1 MTNATT
7 TVRRPAPAAPPTRRL
22 TLDSIQRN
30 VGPAPDR
37 ILLTGTEGVGKTSW
51 AAGAPSPIFICA
63 EDGMPRALA
72 NVPRFPSPQSFD
84 EVLEAIGSLCEGE
97 HEFKTLVIDTVD
109 WLEPMVWE
117 AVCRK
122 NSWESIEA
130 PGYGK
135 GYTAATDEWRRLL
148 VALDRLRSKRG
159 MEVIL
164 LAHASIRTF
173 QNPLGPDYDRYEVK
187 LHKGAAALV
196 REWCDTNL
204 FAIHEEFGGTDKSGK
219 PTKKGVSTGRRVV
232 HTERTAAW
240 HAKNRHGL
248 PPELALDYAEYAK
261 AREAG
266 EPASP
271 AALIEEAER
280 LVVACGMGDEE
291 AATSR
296 AFLQKNKDNAT
307 VLAKAVDKLRTK
319 AAQKG
324 GE

>member
-84 EVLEAIGSLCEGE
+84 EVLEAVAALTDGE
-97 HEFKTLVIDTVD
+97 HEYRTLVIDTVD
-109 WLEPMVWE
+109 WLEPMVWA
-117 AVCRK
+117 AVCAK
-122 NSWESIEA
+122 NGWDDIEK

-135 GYTAATDEWRRLL
+135 GYIAATDEWRRLL
-148 VALDRLRSKRG
+148 ASLDRLRSKKG

-164 LAHASIRTF
+164 LAHAAIRTF
-173 QNPLGPDYDRYEVK
+173 QNPMGPDYDRYEVK

-266 EPASP
+266 EPAAP
-271 AALIEEAER
+271 ADLLAEAER
-280 LVVACGMGDEE
+280 LIVECGMADAD
-291 AATSR
+291 AATAR
-296 AFLQKNKDNAT
+296 AFLVKNKDNAT
-307 VLAKAVDKLRTK
+307 ALAKAVDKLRTK

>member
-1 MTNATT
+1 MTTASVTRRSTPAT
-7 TVRRPAPAAPPTRRL
+7 PPPRRL
-22 TLDSIQRN
+22 TLESIQRN
-30 VGPAPDR
+30 VGHAPDR

-51 AAGAPSPIFICA
+51 AAGAPAPIFICA
-63 EDGMPRALA
+63 EDGMPRALSS
-72 NVPRFPSPQSFD
+72 VPRFPAPQSFD
-84 EVLEAIGSLCEGE
+84 EVLEAIGSLSDGE
-97 HEFKTLVIDTVD
+97 HEFRTLVIDTVD
-109 WLEPMVWE
+109 WLEPLVWA
-117 AVCRK
+117 AVCTK
-122 NSWESIEA
+122 NGWDSIEA

-148 VALDRLRSKRG
+148 VALDRLRAKRG

-173 QNPLGPDYDRYEVK
+173 QNPMGPDYDRYEVK

-204 FAIHEEFGGTDKSGK
+204 FAIHEEFGGVDKSGK

-248 PPELALDYAEYAK
+248 PNELALDYAEYAK
-261 AREAG
+261 AREVG
-266 EPASP
+266 EPAAP
-271 AALIEEAER
+271 ADLTAEAEALIVECAMSEA
-280 LVVACGMGDEE
+280 D
-291 AATSR
+291 AATAR
-296 AFLQKNKDNAT
+296 AFLVKNKDNAT
-307 VLAKAVDKLRTK
+307 ALAKAVDRLRTK

>member
-1 MTNATT
+1 MTNTT
-7 TVRRPAPAAPPTRRL
+7 TIRRPAPAAPPPRRL

-63 EDGMPRALA
+63 EDGMPRALSS
-72 NVPRFPSPQSFD
+72 VPRFPSPATFD
-84 EVLEAIGSLCEGE
+84 EVLDAIASLTDGE
-97 HEFKTLVIDTVD
+97 HDYRTVVIDTLD
-109 WLEPMVWE
+109 WLEPLVWD
-117 AVCRK
+117 ALCRK
-122 NSWESIEA
+122 NGWESIEA

-135 GYTAATDEWRRLL
+135 GYVAATDEWRRLL
-148 VALDRLRSKRG
+148 VALDRLRAKKG

-173 QNPLGPDYDRYEVK
+173 ANPSGNDYNRYEAK
-187 LHKGAAALV
+187 LHKSAAALV

-204 FAIHEEFGGTDKSGK
+204 FAIHEEFGGADKSGR

-240 HAKNRHGL
+240 DAKNRHGL
-248 PPELALDYAEYAK
+248 PQELALDYAEYAK

-271 AALIEEAER
+271 ADLLAEAES
-280 LVVACGMGDEE
+280 LIVSAGLSDAD
-291 AATSR
+291 AAKAR
-296 AFLQKNKDNAT
+296 AFLAENKTNAT
-307 VLAKAVDKLRTK
+307 ALAKAVDRLRTK

>member
-7 TVRRPAPAAPPTRRL
+7 TIRRPAPAAPPPRRL

-51 AAGAPSPIFICA
+51 AAGAPAPIFICA
-63 EDGMPRALA
+63 EDGMPRALSE
-72 NVPRFPSPQSFD
+72 VPRFPAPQTFE
-84 EVLEAIGSLCEGE
+84 EVLDAIASLTEGE
-97 HEFKTLVIDTVD
+97 HEFKTVVIDTVD
-109 WLEPMVWE
+109 WLEPLVWE
-117 AVCRK
+117 SVCRK
-122 NSWESIEA
+122 NGWESIES

-135 GYTAATDEWRRLL
+135 GYAAASDEWRRLL
-148 VALDRLRSKRG
+148 VALDRLRSKQR

-164 LAHASIRTF
+164 LAHAAIRTF
-173 QNPLGPDYDRYEVK
+173 QNPSGNDYSRYEAK

-204 FAIHEEFGGTDKSGK
+204 FAIHEEFGGADKSGK
-219 PTKKGVSTGRRVV
+219 PTKKGISTGRRVV

-240 HAKNRHGL
+240 DAKNRHGL
-248 PPELALDYAEYAK
+248 PAELALDYAEYAK

-271 AALIEEAER
+271 ADLLKEAET
-280 LVVACGMGDEE
+280 LMVACGMADAE
-291 AATSR
+291 AATVKE
-296 AFLQKNKDNAT
+296 FLSKNKANAT
-307 VLAKAVDKLRTK
+307 ALAKAVDRLRTK

-324 GE
+324 GD